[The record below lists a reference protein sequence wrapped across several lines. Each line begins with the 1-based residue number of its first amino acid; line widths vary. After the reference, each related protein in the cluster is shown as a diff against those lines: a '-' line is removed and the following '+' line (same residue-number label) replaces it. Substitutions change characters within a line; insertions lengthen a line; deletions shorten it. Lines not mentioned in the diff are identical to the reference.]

1 VSEHT
6 PEQFHR
12 HFSRLLQGESLS
24 AADAEAVMGELMD
37 GHLTPAQAG
46 GLLAAL
52 RTRGETVDEIT
63 GFARAMRGRA
73 VTVPV
78 DEAPLVDL
86 CGTGGT
92 GLATLNVSTT
102 AAFVVAAAG
111 GKVAKHGNRGVTK
124 QSGSADVLEALG
136 VHLDVP
142 EAALGEAV
150 THTGVAFLFARRH
163 HPAMRHA
170 APVRAE
176 LKARTVFN
184 VLGPLT
190 NPAGATRQLLGVYD
204 PSLVRPLAEV
214 LRGLGT
220 ERALV
225 VHGGG
230 LDDFTLAADTVAAEL
245 HADGRVEERTF
256 SPEAVGL
263 KRAALD
269 AISGGDAQENA
280 RLTREVLSGRDAG
293 PHADV
298 VAFNAGAALYLA
310 GLAANVPAGVTL
322 ARDTLASGK
331 PLETLEAYAAF
342 TRTFV

>member
-1 VSEHT
+1 
-6 PEQFHR
+6 
-12 HFSRLLQGESLS
+12 
-24 AADAEAVMGELMD
+24 
-37 GHLTPAQAG
+37 
-46 GLLAAL
+46 
-52 RTRGETVDEIT
+52 
-63 GFARAMRGRA
+63 
-73 VTVPV
+73 
-78 DEAPLVDL
+78 
-86 CGTGGT
+86 
-92 GLATLNVSTT
+92 
-102 AAFVVAAAG
+102 
-111 GKVAKHGNRGVTK
+111 
-124 QSGSADVLEALG
+124 
-136 VHLDVP
+136 
-142 EAALGEAV
+142 
-150 THTGVAFLFARRH
+150 
-163 HPAMRHA
+163 
-170 APVRAE
+170 
-176 LKARTVFN
+176 
-184 VLGPLT
+184 
-190 NPAGATRQLLGVYD
+190 
-204 PSLVRPLAEV
+204 
-214 LRGLGT
+214 
-220 ERALV
+220 V

-342 TRTFV
+342 TRAFV